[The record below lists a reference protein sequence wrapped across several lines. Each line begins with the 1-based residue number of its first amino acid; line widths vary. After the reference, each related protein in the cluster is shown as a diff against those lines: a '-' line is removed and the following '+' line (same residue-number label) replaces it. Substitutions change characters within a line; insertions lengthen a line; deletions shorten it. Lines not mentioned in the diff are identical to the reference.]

1 MASGDEEKLESGF
14 NVVPETKPS
23 KDWIL
28 LSIRIITFLATASAS
43 IVMAL
48 NKQTKNFVV
57 ATIGSTPVTVPL
69 VAKFQHTPA
78 FIFFVVANGIVSV
91 HNLVMIAMDILG
103 PKFDNKGLQLAL
115 IAVLDTMA
123 LALASAG
130 DGAATSMSELGRNG
144 NSHAKWNK
152 ICDKFETYCNRGG
165 GALIASFIGLIHL
178 LIVTVMSINKLLK
191 LNRN

>member
-1 MASGDEEKLESGF
+1 MASEDEENLESGSH
-14 NVVPETKPS
+14 VVRETKPN

-28 LSIRIITFLATASAS
+28 LSIRIITFLATASAT

-57 ATIGSTPVTVPL
+57 GTIGSTPVTVPL

-91 HNLVMIAMDILG
+91 HNLVMIAMEILG

-152 ICDKFETYCNRGG
+152 ICDKFETYCKRGG
-165 GALIASFIGLIHL
+165 GALIASFIGLVFL
-178 LIVTVMSINKLLK
+178 LLVTVISINKLLK